1 MAMVGVILHENFFLS
16 GTLKENIAWRVPH
29 FNDEEA
35 LSLAKEIGM
44 QDNLK
49 KFDKEGLSTNIQ
61 EIDEDLGSGLSKK
74 LALLRILIRK
84 PKIVIIKDTPPFVGR
99 WSIVDLLRKH
109 NPKCTIIKITNSLE
123 VAYDADRVLLLDKLR
138 IVEEGSPKKLQTD
151 KLSKIGEMLRSCN
164 EQAYIYRN
172 RVSVLPQNKKEQLK
186 ISKFLHQTKK
196 RGAVAH

>member
-1 MAMVGVILHENFFLS
+1 MVGVIMHENFFLS

-29 FNDEEA
+29 FNEEEA

-44 QDNLK
+44 SESLK
-49 KFDKEGLSTNIQ
+49 KFDKEGLATNIQ

-74 LALLRILIRK
+74 LALLRVLIRK

-99 WSIVDLLRKH
+99 WSIVDLLRKYH
-109 NPKCTIIKITNSLE
+109 PNCTIIKITNTLE
-123 VAYDADRVLLLDKLR
+123 VAYDADRILLLDKLR

-151 KLSKIGEMLRSCN
+151 RLSKIGEMLRSCN

-172 RVSVLPQNKKEQLK
+172 RVSVMPQNKKEHIK
-186 ISKFLHQTKK
+186 VSSKLLHHSKK
-196 RGAVAH
+196 RGVIAH